1 MGVNDTVQN
10 DIMSFNIFTRES
22 DTFVLHDG
30 HENVS
35 LEFMILSF
43 SSLKLIMNKE

>member
-10 DIMSFNIFTRES
+10 DIMSFNIFTR

-30 HENVS
+30 HKNVS